1 MSETVDGAKTDVG
14 EWQLVYDRL
23 NPEVPLS
30 NPVEDVPPSTDD
42 SENRETDTDNKKEI
56 EMLSSIQGMSSA
68 SEEIAKIRFRIEQLE
83 KKEIEMKKVGDNAK
97 FTNFGGGLFVDDAE
111 DAIRSERRFFEGI
124 KRMDEPDETQE
135 LTSEDE
141 IGIKER
147 VQRCISDMAD
157 DFEHR
162 SDEVALRIIDEVYK
176 ELSSEEKIILQDM
189 MRGRTKANELFN
201 YVRGKL
207 SYVVHTPDIGEL
219 ISNAKLVV
227 WQQSRANDNAKL
239 ILWQKSRANNMETK
253 GEEKEYAKG
262 AGCEAIRDINDTSDK
277 LVNIICKSLKGEE
290 REFANDMIKKEPHSN
305 PIFTFIYKRVAYK
318 VFNQDYGIDLGELTE
333 DVRKFIRRHIKD

>member
-1 MSETVDGAKTDVG
+1 MSDCVDSAKTDVG

-23 NPEVPLS
+23 NPEIPRS
-30 NPVEDVPPSTDD
+30 NPDD
-42 SENRETDTDNKKEI
+42 SEDRATDTDNKKEI

-68 SEEIAKIRFRIEQLE
+68 SEEIAKIRFRIKQLE
-83 KKEIEMKKVGDNAK
+83 KKEIEIKKEIEMKKIGDNAK

-176 ELSSEEKIILQDM
+176 ELSSEEKIILQGM
-189 MRGRTKANELFN
+189 MQGRPKANELFN

-207 SYVVHTPDIGEL
+207 SYVVYTPDIDEL

-227 WQQSRANDNAKL
+227 WQQSRANDNSKL
-239 ILWQKSRANNMETK
+239 ILWQKLRANDMETK
-253 GEEKEYAKG
+253 GE
-262 AGCEAIRDINDTSDK
+262 DK
-277 LVNIICKSLKGEE
+277 
-290 REFANDMIKKEPHSN
+290 
-305 PIFTFIYKRVAYK
+305 
-318 VFNQDYGIDLGELTE
+318 
-333 DVRKFIRRHIKD
+333 

>member
-1 MSETVDGAKTDVG
+1 MSEIVHGAKITDYAWV
-14 EWQLVYDRL
+14 
-23 NPEVPLS
+23 NPAK
-30 NPVEDVPPSTDD
+30 DVPPSTED
-42 SENRETDTDNKKEI
+42 SENNTTDTDNNKKEI
-56 EMLSSIQGMSSA
+56 EMFLPLHGMSSA

-83 KKEIEMKKVGDNAK
+83 KKEIEMKKIGDNAK

-239 ILWQKSRANNMETK
+239 ILWKKSRANNMETK
-253 GEEKEYAKG
+253 GVDKEYAKG
-262 AGCEAIRDINDTSDK
+262 AGCEAIRDINDTSHE
-277 LVNIICKSLKGEE
+277 LFNIIYKSLKGEE
-290 REFANDMIKKEPHSN
+290 LEVTNDMIKKEPYSN
-305 PIFTFIYKRVAYK
+305 PIFTFIYKRVASK
-318 VFNQDYGIDLGELTE
+318 VCNQDYGLDLGELTE

>member
-1 MSETVDGAKTDVG
+1 MSEMSEMGEGAEADIG
-14 EWQLVYDRL
+14 EWLLVYDRL
-23 NPEVPLS
+23 NPEIPRS
-30 NPVEDVPPSTDD
+30 NTDD

-68 SEEIAKIRFRIEQLE
+68 SEEIAKIKLRIKQLE
-83 KKEIEMKKVGDNAK
+83 KKEIEMKKIGDNAK

-111 DAIRSERRFFEGI
+111 DAIRRERRFSEEV

-135 LTSEDE
+135 STSEDE
-141 IGIKER
+141 IGIKVR
-147 VQRCISDMAD
+147 VRRCILDMAD
-157 DFEHR
+157 DFGNR

-176 ELSSEEKIILQDM
+176 ELSSEDKNVVEDM
-189 MRGRTKANELFN
+189 LRGRLKANELFN
-201 YVRGKL
+201 YIRDRL
-207 SYVVHTPDIGEL
+207 SYVIHTPDIGEL

-227 WQQSRANDNAKL
+227 WQQSRAN
-239 ILWQKSRANNMETK
+239 NMETK
-253 GEEKEYAKG
+253 GVDKEYAKG

-277 LVNIICKSLKGEE
+277 LVNIVCKSLKGEE
-290 REFANDMIKKEPHSN
+290 LEVANDMIKKEPHSN

-318 VFNQDYGIDLGELTE
+318 VFNQDYGIDLEELTE

>member
-1 MSETVDGAKTDVG
+1 MSETVDGAEADLG
-14 EWQLVYDRL
+14 EWLLVYDRL

-30 NPVEDVPPSTDD
+30 NTDEDVPPSTDD

-176 ELSSEEKIILQDM
+176 ELSSKEKIILQDM

-207 SYVVHTPDIGEL
+207 SYVVYTPDIGEL

-239 ILWQKSRANNMETK
+239 ILWKKSRANDMETK
-253 GEEKEYAKG
+253 GE
-262 AGCEAIRDINDTSDK
+262 DK
-277 LVNIICKSLKGEE
+277 
-290 REFANDMIKKEPHSN
+290 
-305 PIFTFIYKRVAYK
+305 
-318 VFNQDYGIDLGELTE
+318 
-333 DVRKFIRRHIKD
+333 